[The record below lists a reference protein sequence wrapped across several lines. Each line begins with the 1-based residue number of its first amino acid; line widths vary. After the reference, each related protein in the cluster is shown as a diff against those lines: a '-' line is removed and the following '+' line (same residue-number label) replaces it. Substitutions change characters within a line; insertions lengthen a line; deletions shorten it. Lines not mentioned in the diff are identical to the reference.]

1 MKNKGQVPV
10 QGKEEVPQNKKIR
23 EDDVFIREKIEE
35 TKKISDQLNNE
46 IYTKEELS
54 AKNKNKKK
62 KQNIGLKLMMINT
75 IIASFAVV
83 ILVFHMKGYF

>member
-10 QGKEEVPQNKKIR
+10 KGKEEVPQNKKIR

-35 TKKISDQLNNE
+35 TKKISDELNNE